1 MPKWDFNKVAKSITR
16 DQSVWFVLF
25 LKLKI
30 VTTFFCMF
38 VITVKP
44 PYKGHP
50 L

>member
-1 MPKWDFNKVAKSITR
+1 MPKWDFNKVAKSIR
-16 DQSVWFVLF
+16 MEKSVWFVLL

-30 VTTFFCMF
+30 VTRFFCMF

-44 PYKGHP
+44 PYTGHI